1 MVKKTK
7 DLKYYEAV
15 GRRKEAL
22 ARVRLYIVGKDNSVS
37 INGMKIKAGEIY
49 VNKKPISS
57 LFPNPA
63 DQNRYLFPLK
73 LTQNENRFAIF
84 IFVKGGGTKGQ
95 LDAVAHGLA
104 RAIEKVDRDAYRSI
118 IKNYGLLTRDARTR
132 ERRKVGTGGKARRMK
147 QSPKR

>member
-37 INGMKIKAGEIY
+37 IAGIKIKAGEIY

-57 LFPNPA
+57 TFPSLA
-63 DQNRYLFPLK
+63 DQNRYFFPLK
-73 LTQNENRFAIF
+73 LTQNESRFAIF
-84 IFVKGGGTKGQ
+84 IFVKGGGKQGQ
-95 LDAVAHGLA
+95 LDAVTHGLA

-132 ERRKVGTGGKARRMK
+132 ERRKVGTGGKARRKK